1 LAQLTVIGYAVITP
15 SFLSPSDD
23 ASRMTFAFTFPGQGS
38 QTVGMGQSLA
48 QNFPVARHVFEE
60 VDEAL
65 GESLSRTL
73 WEGPEATLTLTA
85 NAQPAL
91 MAVSLAGHAALR
103 QEYGADAIKPAFMAG
118 HSLGEYS
125 ALAAAG
131 VFSVAEAA
139 KLLRLRGQAMQEAVP
154 AGQGAMLALLGAE
167 LEAAQRLAAAA
178 AEGEASQ
185 VANDNA
191 PGQVVIS
198 GTKTAMDRAVKLAPE
213 YGIRRAVPLPVS
225 APFHCALM
233 QPAADRMAD
242 ALEALALNPPLAP
255 IISNVMAAP
264 VMDPD
269 EIKSLLVRQVT
280 GVVRWRESVA
290 YMVDNGAETLFE
302 IGAGR
307 VLTGIAKRVRAKAD
321 ARSIGSPDEVKA
333 FGEWLKARGA

>member
-1 LAQLTVIGYAVITP
+1 
-15 SFLSPSDD
+15 
-23 ASRMTFAFTFPGQGS
+23 MTFAFTFPGQGS

-48 QNFPVARHVFEE
+48 QGFTVSRHVFEE

-65 GESLSRTL
+65 GERLSRTL
-73 WEGPEATLTLTA
+73 WEGPEATLRLTA

-91 MAVSLAGHAALR
+91 MAVSLAAYAALR
-103 QEYGADAIKPAFMAG
+103 QEYGADAVKPAFMAG

-131 VFSVAEAA
+131 AFSVAEAA

-154 AGQGAMLALLGAE
+154 PGQGAMLALLGAE
-167 LEAAQRLAAAA
+167 IEAAERLAAAA
-178 AEGEASQ
+178 AEGEVSQ

-191 PGQVVIS
+191 PGQIVIS
-198 GTKTAMDRAVKLAPE
+198 GTKSAMDRAVKLAPE
-213 YGIRRAVPLPVS
+213 FGIRRAVPLPVS

-242 ALEALALNPPLAP
+242 ALEALTLNPPLAP
-255 IISNVMAAP
+255 IVSNVMAAP
-264 VMDPD
+264 VTDPA

-290 YMVDNGAETLFE
+290 YMVDHGAETLFE

-321 ARSIGSPDEVKA
+321 ARSIGSPDEVNA

>member
-1 LAQLTVIGYAVITP
+1 
-15 SFLSPSDD
+15 
-23 ASRMTFAFTFPGQGS
+23 MTFAFTFPGQGS

-48 QNFPVARHVFEE
+48 QGFTVSRHVFEE

-65 GESLSRTL
+65 GERLSRTL

-91 MAVSLAGHAALR
+91 MAVSLAAYAALR

-131 VFSVAEAA
+131 AFSVAEAA

-154 AGQGAMLALLGAE
+154 PGQGAMLALLGAE
-167 LEAAQRLAAAA
+167 IEAAQRLAAAA
-178 AEGEASQ
+178 AEGEVSQ

-191 PGQVVIS
+191 PGQIVIS
-198 GTKTAMDRAVKLAPE
+198 GTKSAMDRAVKLAPE
-213 YGIRRAVPLPVS
+213 HGIRRAVPLPVS

-242 ALEALALNPPLAP
+242 ALEALTLNPPLVP
-255 IISNVMAAP
+255 IVSNVMAAP
-264 VMDPD
+264 VTDPA

-290 YMVDNGAETLFE
+290 YMVDHGAETLFE

-321 ARSIGSPDEVKA
+321 ARSIGSPDEISA
-333 FGEWLKARGA
+333 FGEWLKALGA

>member
-1 LAQLTVIGYAVITP
+1 
-15 SFLSPSDD
+15 
-23 ASRMTFAFTFPGQGS
+23 MTFAFTFPGQGS

-48 QNFPVARHVFEE
+48 QGFTVSRHVFEE

-65 GESLSRTL
+65 GERLSLTL
-73 WEGPEATLTLTA
+73 WEGPEATLRLTA

-91 MAVSLAGHAALR
+91 MAVSLAAYAALR
-103 QEYGADAIKPAFMAG
+103 QEYGTDAVKPAFMAG

-131 VFSVAEAA
+131 AFSVAEAA

-154 AGQGAMLALLGAE
+154 PGQGAMLALLGAE
-167 LEAAQRLAAAA
+167 IEAAQRLAAAA
-178 AEGEASQ
+178 AEGEVSQ

-191 PGQVVIS
+191 PGQIVIS
-198 GTKTAMDRAVKLAPE
+198 GTKSAMDRAVKLAPE
-213 YGIRRAVPLPVS
+213 FGIRRAVPLPVS

-242 ALEALALNPPLAP
+242 ALEALTLNPPLVP
-255 IISNVMAAP
+255 IVSNVMAAP
-264 VMDPD
+264 VTDPA

-290 YMVDNGAETLFE
+290 YMVDHGAETLFE

-321 ARSIGSPDEVKA
+321 ARSIGSPDEISA
-333 FGEWLKARGA
+333 FGEWLKALGA

>member
-1 LAQLTVIGYAVITP
+1 
-15 SFLSPSDD
+15 
-23 ASRMTFAFTFPGQGS
+23 
-38 QTVGMGQSLA
+38 MGQSLA
-48 QNFPVARHVFEE
+48 QAFTVSRHVFEE

-65 GESLSRTL
+65 GEHLSRIL

-91 MAVSLAGHAALR
+91 MAVSLAAYAALR

-131 VFSVAEAA
+131 AFSVAEAA

-167 LEAAQRLAAAA
+167 IEQAQRLAAAA

-213 YGIRRAVPLPVS
+213 HGIRRAVPLPVS

-233 QPAADRMAD
+233 QPAADRMAG
-242 ALEALALNPPLAP
+242 ALEALTLNPPHVP
-255 IISNVMAAP
+255 IVSNVMAAP
-264 VMDPD
+264 VTDPT

-321 ARSIGSPDEVKA
+321 ARSVGSPEDVKA
-333 FGEWLKARGA
+333 FGEWLKALGA

>member
-1 LAQLTVIGYAVITP
+1 
-15 SFLSPSDD
+15 
-23 ASRMTFAFTFPGQGS
+23 MTFAFTFPGQGS

-48 QNFPVARHVFEE
+48 QAFTVSRHVFEE

-65 GESLSRTL
+65 GEHLSRIL

-91 MAVSLAGHAALR
+91 MAVSLAAYAALR

-131 VFSVAEAA
+131 AFTVAEAA
-139 KLLRLRGQAMQEAVP
+139 KLLRLRGQAMQEAAP
-154 AGQGAMLALLGAE
+154 PGQGAMLALLGAE
-167 LEAAQRLAAAA
+167 IEQAQRLAAAA

-198 GTKTAMDRAVKLAPE
+198 GTKTAMDRAVKLASE
-213 YGIRRAVPLPVS
+213 HGIRRAVPLPVS

-233 QPAADRMAD
+233 QPAADRMAE
-242 ALEALALNPPLAP
+242 ALDALALNPPQAP
-255 IISNVMAAP
+255 IIANVTAAP
-264 VMDPD
+264 VTDPN

-321 ARSIGSPDEVKA
+321 ARSVGSPDDVKA

>member
-1 LAQLTVIGYAVITP
+1 
-15 SFLSPSDD
+15 
-23 ASRMTFAFTFPGQGS
+23 MTFAFTFPGQGS

-65 GESLSRTL
+65 GERLSRTL

-167 LEAAQRLAAAA
+167 IEAAQRLAAAA
-178 AEGEASQ
+178 AEGEVSQ

-191 PGQVVIS
+191 PGQIVIS

-213 YGIRRAVPLPVS
+213 QGIRRAVPLPVS

-242 ALEALALNPPLAP
+242 ALEALALNPPLVP

-264 VMDPD
+264 VTDPD

-280 GVVRWRESVA
+280 GVVRWRKSVA

-307 VLTGIAKRVRAKAD
+307 VLTGIAKRVRAKVD

>member
-1 LAQLTVIGYAVITP
+1 
-15 SFLSPSDD
+15 
-23 ASRMTFAFTFPGQGS
+23 MTFAFTFPGQGS

-48 QNFPVARHVFEE
+48 QGFTVSRHVFEE

-65 GESLSRTL
+65 GERLSRTL
-73 WEGPEATLTLTA
+73 WEGPEATLRLTA

-91 MAVSLAGHAALR
+91 MAVSLAAYAALR
-103 QEYGADAIKPAFMAG
+103 QEYGADAVKPAFMAG
-118 HSLGEYS
+118 HSLCEYS

-131 VFSVAEAA
+131 AFSVAEAA

-154 AGQGAMLALLGAE
+154 PGQGAMLALLGAE
-167 LEAAQRLAAAA
+167 IEAAQRLAAAA
-178 AEGEASQ
+178 AEGEVSQ

-191 PGQVVIS
+191 PGQIVIS
-198 GTKTAMDRAVKLAPE
+198 GTKSAMDRAVKLAPE
-213 YGIRRAVPLPVS
+213 HGIRRAVPLPVS

-242 ALEALALNPPLAP
+242 ALEALTLNPPLAP
-255 IISNVMAAP
+255 IVSNVMAAP
-264 VMDPD
+264 VTDPA

-290 YMVDNGAETLFE
+290 YMVDHGAETLFE

-321 ARSIGSPDEVKA
+321 ARSVGSPDDVKA